1 MLCVRVCVF
10 VCVCVWGGGV
20 KCDDSIVIEYLCED
34 GGRLVQMLMRADI
47 LFGGVAVV
55 AVG

>member
-1 MLCVRVCVF
+1 MC
-10 VCVCVWGGGV
+10 VCVCGGGGGGGV

>member
-1 MLCVRVCVF
+1 M
-10 VCVCVWGGGV
+10 
-20 KCDDSIVIEYLCED
+20 CDDSIVIEDLCED